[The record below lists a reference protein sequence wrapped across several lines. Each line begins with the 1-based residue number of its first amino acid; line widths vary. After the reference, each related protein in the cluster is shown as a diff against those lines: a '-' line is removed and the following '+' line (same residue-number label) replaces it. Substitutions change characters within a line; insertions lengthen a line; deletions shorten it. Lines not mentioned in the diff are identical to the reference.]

1 MSTDKGSI
9 KVREIK
15 LFDSESVKDIPSSY
29 DISGI
34 QRTGEVVRLFA
45 KGFKNERPLLSTV
58 KSAADNMWMPLHALI
73 RKK

>member
-34 QRTGEVVRLFA
+34 QRTGEVVRLLQ
-45 KGFKNERPLLSTV
+45 KDLRMNVLY
-58 KSAADNMWMPLHALI
+58 
-73 RKK
+73 